1 MVTSILF
8 GMGLPMIAAYAIVVF
23 IAAPVLVEMGFEPL
37 NAHLFVFYFAL
48 LSAITQPVSVRFA
61 LAAGIADDGCWEV

>member
-1 MVTSILF
+1 
-8 GMGLPMIAAYAIVVF
+8 
-23 IAAPVLVEMGFEPL
+23 MGFEPL